1 MVCLHFAKLAAMIR
15 APGNLRGWAFAS
27 TLVASLFYGRV
38 AHASPEDIFGYGPR
52 SSAMGG
58 TTTAVSDD
66 YEATYGNPALL
77 SRIQRARLVIGLS
90 SATYDL
96 HAKGEGLPGR
106 ISVLPAVGSVIG
118 VDLPLPFGGIL
129 EKRLALGFAF
139 YTPSD
144 VIIRGRILYPETPQ
158 YPLYPDRSQSLA
170 IRAGAGLDIG
180 YGIRL
185 GVGFGA
191 LAEIVGSVV
200 VATDATGRVG
210 SRVEDQLVAA
220 YAPVI
225 GASFERPLLGGTFRG
240 GVVFRGAL
248 DARFAIDIDAT
259 KLSSI
264 NIPVFNIAGLA
275 QYDPLQVGAEVAWE
289 NRRWHLAAGFTYK
302 HWSAYPGLIEPTIRC
317 PADEPDCGSL
327 QPVKLAFTDTIVPR
341 VAVEHVFPLTK
352 AASAAVRGGYFFE
365 MTPTPSTLPASQA
378 YDVPSQTLV
387 PVPTRFFDA
396 SRHVLTAGFGI
407 RITKPLIF
415 TADTYAQLH
424 VLHPRTV
431 SLEAGGEGG
440 TTSTAELSGVTVATG
455 IVLGVGF

>member
-1 MVCLHFAKLAAMIR
+1 MIGVSGSLRRAAAAVLAFGLA
-15 APGNLRGWAFAS
+15 AFAS
-27 TLVASLFYGRV
+27 RE

-52 SSAMGG
+52 ASAMAG
-58 TTTAVSDD
+58 TSTATSDD

-77 SRIQRARLVIGLS
+77 SRIRRARLVLGLAG
-90 SATYDL
+90 ATFNL
-96 HAKGEGLPGR
+96 HATGEGLPGR

-158 YPLYPDRSQSLA
+158 YPLLPDRAQSLA
-170 IRAGAGLDIG
+170 IRAGFGLDIG
-180 YGIRL
+180 YGIRI
-185 GVGFGA
+185 GAGFGA
-191 LAEIVGSVV
+191 LAEIVGTVL

-210 SRVEDQLVAA
+210 SRVEDQLIAA

-225 GASFERPLLGGTFRG
+225 GASFEHPVLGGMLRG
-240 GVVFRGAL
+240 GLVFRGAL
-248 DARFAIDIDAT
+248 DARFSIDIDAT
-259 KLSSI
+259 KLSTI

-289 NRRWHLAAGFTYK
+289 GSRWHLAAGLTYK

-317 PADEPDCGSL
+317 PADSPDCGSL
-327 QPVKLAFTDTIVPR
+327 QPVKLDLHDTIVPR
-341 VAVEHVFPLTK
+341 VGVEHVVPLSRT
-352 AASAAVRGGYFFE
+352 ASASIRGGYFFE
-365 MTPTPSTLPASQA
+365 MTPTPDHLPQSQKW
-378 YDVPSQTLV
+378 DVPSATLV

-396 SRHVLTAGFGI
+396 SRHVLTAGFGVKV
-407 RITKPLIF
+407 TKPLLL
-415 TADTYAQLH
+415 TVDTYAQLH
-424 VLHPRTV
+424 VLHPRT
-431 SLEAGGEGG
+431 LTLDAGASDGG
-440 TTSTAELSGVTVATG
+440 TSTADLSGFVAATG